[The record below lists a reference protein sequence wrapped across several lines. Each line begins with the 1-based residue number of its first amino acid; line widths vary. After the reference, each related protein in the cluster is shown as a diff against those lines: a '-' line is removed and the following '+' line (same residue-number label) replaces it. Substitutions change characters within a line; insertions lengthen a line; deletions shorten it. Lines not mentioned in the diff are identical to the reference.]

1 MCFKLK
7 FFKRLVVKDYPCS
20 CEICGASFGNTE
32 DLIKHMGYH
41 TTEDIN
47 KCLRVGYGTVRCST
61 CWRSF
66 RTVATMDEHTCPPII
81 RDDSL
86 DSIVI
91 HE

>member
-1 MCFKLK
+1 
-7 FFKRLVVKDYPCS
+7 
-20 CEICGASFGNTE
+20 
-32 DLIKHMGYH
+32 MGYH

>member
-7 FFKRLVVKDYPCS
+7 FYKRLVVK
-20 CEICGASFGNTE
+20 
-32 DLIKHMGYH
+32 
-41 TTEDIN
+41 
-47 KCLRVGYGTVRCST
+47 

-81 RDDSL
+81 RDDS
-86 DSIVI
+86 IVI